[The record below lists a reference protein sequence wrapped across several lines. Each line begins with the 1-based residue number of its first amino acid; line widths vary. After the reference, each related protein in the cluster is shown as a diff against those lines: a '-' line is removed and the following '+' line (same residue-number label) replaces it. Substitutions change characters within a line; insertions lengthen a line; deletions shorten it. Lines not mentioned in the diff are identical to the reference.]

1 MVEEVKSAANAP
13 NHENIA
19 AIIALCKQSAR
30 SSTLPDEAYDY
41 MAKLIDEDAPRN
53 AAELF
58 NLIGDFMTDG
68 MIFSEDAA
76 FKVCEV
82 MSKVLLERKLVIV
95 NQRDTIVAEKL
106 SNPVVLN
113 QMQQRGNVV
122 RDEDFLDPF
131 TGVDRSRPMQNS
143 TFEAGKLAD
152 QTEKA
157 RQKA

>member
-1 MVEEVKSAANAP
+1 
-13 NHENIA
+13 
-19 AIIALCKQSAR
+19 
-30 SSTLPDEAYDY
+30 
-41 MAKLIDEDAPRN
+41 MAKLVNEDAPRN

-68 MIFSEDAA
+68 MIYSEDAA

-82 MSKVLLERKLVIV
+82 MSKILLERQLVIV
-95 NQRDTIVAEKL
+95 EQRDTIVAEKL

-113 QMQQRGNVV
+113 QMKQESKAI

-131 TGVDRSRPMQNS
+131 TGVDRSKPMQNT
-143 TFEAGKLAD
+143 TFEAGKLAE

-157 RQKA
+157 R